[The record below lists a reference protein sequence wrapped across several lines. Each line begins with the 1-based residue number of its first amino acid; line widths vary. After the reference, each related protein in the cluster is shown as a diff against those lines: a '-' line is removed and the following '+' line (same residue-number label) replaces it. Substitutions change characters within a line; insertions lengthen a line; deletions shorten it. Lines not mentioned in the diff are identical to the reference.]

1 MSKKSLFLISFY
13 ILQNFLLATGVY
25 SKQKYIEVDTIVAI
39 VEKDSISKS
48 QLVESIEKKIKYLNE
63 NKIEVPKENIL
74 IKNTLNDLIRLSL
87 ITQFSEQTGINVSS
101 EQLQNVI
108 ENIAK
113 NNKLTVEELKNQI
126 EAGGENFFEFKE
138 KIRKE
143 ILIKKLKERQITSKL
158 NVSNYEIDNYLSLQE
173 KFTPDSYNIY
183 HILIKD
189 SEELSQVTE
198 SLKTSSFKDVA
209 TKYSSGPRAK
219 SGGDF
224 GWMKIEDFPDSF
236 VEIIR
241 SLKVGQVSQEF
252 QTNNGFHIIKLND
265 RKGVEFKTIL
275 INQTK
280 VRHILIKQNEI
291 TSEDSVKKKLNNI
304 RNKILE
310 GLPFSEAAKK
320 FSEDG
325 SAINGGELGWI
336 SDGDTVP
343 KFQMKVQELKINEVS
358 IPIKTN
364 LGWHII
370 EVLERKVKDITIES
384 KRDIIKNKILQ
395 QKTEAAF
402 SDWILGLQDRSHIDI
417 RIEIE

>member
-48 QLVESIEKKIKYLNE
+48 QLIESIEKKIKYLNE
-63 NKIEVPKENIL
+63 NKIEVPKKNIL
-74 IKNTLNDLIRLSL
+74 IKNTLNELIRLSL
-87 ITQFSEQTGINVSS
+87 ITQFSERTGINVPS

-113 NNKLTVEELKNQI
+113 NNKLTVEALKNQI
-126 EAGGENFFEFKE
+126 EARGENFFEFKE

-143 ILIKKLKERQITSKL
+143 ILIKKIKERQITSKL

-173 KFTPDSYNIY
+173 KFTPDTYNIY

-189 SEELSQVTE
+189 SEELTQVTE

-209 TKYSSGPRAK
+209 TKYSSGPKAE

-236 VEIIR
+236 VEIIK

-343 KFQMKVQELKINEVS
+343 KFQMKVQELKINKVS